1 MPKVIPDTSC
11 LILLR
16 KIGALNLL
24 DQLYD
29 EVLITETVLKEFNEP
44 VSIPHKTAKI
54 ENPDFFK
61 LLSHQLDPGEA
72 SVICMAL
79 DQQDYLMVLDDLK
92 GRKVANA
99 LGLKFTGTLG
109 VLVKAKRNGLIEK
122 LEPFVEILLQVGI
135 RISSQVLTEVKK
147 DYP

>member
-24 DQLYD
+24 DQLFD
-29 EVLITETVLKEFNEP
+29 EVLITETVLWEFNEP
-44 VSIPHKTAKI
+44 VSIPYKLAKI
-54 ENPDFFK
+54 ENKDFFK
-61 LLSHQLDPGEA
+61 LVSLQLDPGEA
-72 SVICMAL
+72 SVICMAS

-99 LGLKFTGTLG
+99 LGLNFTGTLG

-122 LEPFVEILLQVGI
+122 LEPYVERLLQVGI
-135 RISSQVLTEVKK
+135 RISSQVLNEVKK

>member
-24 DQLYD
+24 DQLFD
-29 EVLITETVLKEFNEP
+29 EVLITETVLWEFNEP
-44 VSIPHKTAKI
+44 VSIPYKLAKI
-54 ENPDFFK
+54 ENKDFFK
-61 LLSHQLDPGEA
+61 LVSLQLDPGEA
-72 SVICMAL
+72 SVICMAS
-79 DQQDYLMVLDDLK
+79 DQQDFLMILDDLK
-92 GRKVANA
+92 GRKVANT
-99 LGLKFTGTLG
+99 LGLNFTGTLG

-122 LEPFVEILLQVGI
+122 LEPYVERLLQVGI
-135 RISSQVLTEVKK
+135 RISSQVLNEVKK

>member
-29 EVLITETVLKEFNEP
+29 EVLITETVLREFKEL
-44 VSIPHKTAKI
+44 VSIPYKLAKI
-54 ENPDFFK
+54 ENTDFFK
-61 LLSHQLDPGEA
+61 LLSLQLDPGEA
-72 SVICMAL
+72 SVICMAS
-79 DQQDYLMVLDDLK
+79 DQQDFLMILDDLK
-92 GRKVANA
+92 GRKVANS
-99 LGLKFTGTLG
+99 LGLNFTGTLG
-109 VLVKAKRNGLIEK
+109 VLVKAKRNGLIVK
-122 LEPFVEILLQVGI
+122 LEPYVERLLQVGI
-135 RISSQVLTEVKK
+135 RVSSQVLNEVQK

>member
-24 DQLYD
+24 DQLFD
-29 EVLITETVLKEFNEP
+29 EVLITETVLWEFNEP
-44 VSIPHKTAKI
+44 VSIPYKLAKI
-54 ENPDFFK
+54 ENKDFFK
-61 LLSHQLDPGEA
+61 LVSLQLDPGEA
-72 SVICMAL
+72 SVICMAS

-99 LGLKFTGTLG
+99 LGLNFTGTLG

-122 LEPFVEILLQVGI
+122 LEPYVEKLIQDGI
-135 RISSQVLTEVKK
+135 RISNQVLDEIKK

>member
-24 DQLYD
+24 DQLFD
-29 EVLITETVLKEFNEP
+29 EVLITETVLCEFNEP
-44 VSIPHKTAKI
+44 VSIPYKLAKI
-54 ENPDFFK
+54 ENKDFFK
-61 LLSHQLDPGEA
+61 LVSLQLDPGEA
-72 SVICMAL
+72 SVICMAS

-99 LGLKFTGTLG
+99 LGLNFTGTLG

-122 LEPFVEILLQVGI
+122 LEPYVEKLIQDGI
-135 RISSQVLTEVKK
+135 RISNQVLDEIKK

>member
-1 MPKVIPDTSC
+1 
-11 LILLR
+11 
-16 KIGALNLL
+16 
-24 DQLYD
+24 
-29 EVLITETVLKEFNEP
+29 
-44 VSIPHKTAKI
+44 
-54 ENPDFFK
+54 
-61 LLSHQLDPGEA
+61 
-72 SVICMAL
+72 
-79 DQQDYLMVLDDLK
+79 MVLDDLK

-122 LEPFVEILLQVGI
+122 LEPFVERLLQVGI

>member
-29 EVLITETVLKEFNEP
+29 EVLITETVLREFKEP
-44 VSIPHKTAKI
+44 VSIPYKLAKI
-54 ENPDFFK
+54 ENTDFFK
-61 LLSHQLDPGEA
+61 LLSLQLDPGEA
-72 SVICMAL
+72 SVICMAS
-79 DQQDYLMVLDDLK
+79 DQQDFLMILDDLK
-92 GRKVANA
+92 GRKVANT
-99 LGLKFTGTLG
+99 LGLNFTGTLG

-122 LEPFVEILLQVGI
+122 LEPYVERLLQVGI
-135 RISSQVLTEVKK
+135 RISSQVLNEVKK

>member
-24 DQLYD
+24 DQLFD
-29 EVLITETVLKEFNEP
+29 EVMITETVLWEFNEP
-44 VSIPHKTAKI
+44 VSIPHKLAKI
-54 ENPDFFK
+54 ENKDFFK
-61 LLSHQLDPGEA
+61 LVSLQLDPGEA
-72 SVICMAL
+72 SVICMAT

-92 GRKVANA
+92 GRKVANE
-99 LGLKFTGTLG
+99 LGLNFTGTLG
-109 VLVKAKRNGLIEK
+109 VLVKTKRNGLIKELEPYVEK
-122 LEPFVEILLQVGI
+122 LIKGGI
-135 RISSQVLTEVKK
+135 RISNQVLDEIKK